1 MARLRRARTRPD
13 DAVWDIAVRLLDDRD
28 LRHRHP
34 QHRSSVAVAAG
45 SHVHVLRLRDLHRR
59 RGRHAPQ
66 RSPVS
71 DGGFR
76 SDARHAA
83 AGDRDRHSRR
93 GSRCRAVSGLFRLHQ
108 FPSRLRQLPHAL
120 DDADCFP
127 LRGDPDFRSA
137 DRAVHRR
144 AARQRHPQ
152 RLRPPRAARRAGA
165 HHADRPD
172 CEGGALVSA
181 PLILALMTVL
191 FLVFGYMG
199 VPVAFSL
206 MAGVLVGAMFTDVS
220 MPAIIQKMFDGVD
233 NEALLAIPF
242 FLLVG
247 ELMSSANV
255 VMRVANLAL
264 ALVGHI
270 RGGLSQVV
278 TVFSMMFSEMSGS
291 TTADVAVISRALGG
305 PMKRESYDPP
315 FIPAIIAA
323 ASTIAALVPPSI
335 TAVVYFAVGNVSI
348 AGLFMAGVVPGLMIG
363 FGLMIYCYFFGPP
376 GTRKPRASMRQV
388 MFATGD
394 AALPLMIPVILLG
407 GILTGWFTPTEA
419 GVVAVIWIIAV
430 VIPALNRGHF
440 RKIPYDFCLAGLIFS
455 LPLIT
460 IGAANAFGWML
471 AYLRGAIV
479 IADWITS
486 IAGNDP
492 QYMMLL
498 LVLLFTVIG
507 DFIEPVPT
515 IIIFMPLVNTLTQAG
530 DINGVHMGVVLI
542 ATLAFGLITPPYG
555 LVLLMASKFVGV
567 SFGKAL
573 RAALPIYVVFLVT
586 IAFAIYFPKAVLW
599 LPKQVN
605 PASVGCFKNP
615 SGPGYIWPP

>member
-1 MARLRRARTRPD
+1 MARVRRARTRSN
-13 DAVWDIAVRLLDDRD
+13 DAVRDIVVRLLDDRN
-28 LRHRHP
+28 LRHRHA
-34 QHRSSVAVAAG
+34 QHRSSLAVASG
-45 SHVHVLRLRDLHRR
+45 SHVDVLHLRDFHRR
-59 RGRHAPQ
+59 RCRHAPQ
-66 RSPVS
+66 RSPLS
-71 DGGFR
+71 DGAFG

-93 GSRCRAVSGLFRLHQ
+93 GSRRRRLSGLFRLHQ
-108 FPSRLRQLPHAL
+108 FSSWLRQLSHAV
-120 DDADCFP
+120 DDADRLA
-127 LRGDPDFRSA
+127 LRGDPGLRSA
-137 DRAVHRR
+137 DCAVHHR
-144 AARQRHPQ
+144 AARQRHSQ
-152 RLRPPRAARRAGA
+152 RLRPSRAARRAGA

-181 PLILALMTVL
+181 PLILALMTAL

-233 NEALLAIPF
+233 SEALLAIPF

-255 VMRVANLAL
+255 VTRVANLAL
-264 ALVGHI
+264 ALVGHL

-278 TVFSMMFSEMSGS
+278 TAFSMMFSEMSGS

-305 PMKRESYDPP
+305 PMKREGYDPA
-315 FIPAIIAA
+315 FIAAIIAA

-335 TAVVYFAVGNVSI
+335 TAVVYGAVGNVSI

-363 FGLMIYCYFFGPP
+363 FGLMIYCYLFGPV

-419 GVVAVIWIIAV
+419 GVVAVVWIIAV
-430 VIPALNRGHF
+430 VIPALNRGHL

-486 IAGNDP
+486 IAGSDP
-492 QYMMLL
+492 QIMMLL

-567 SFGKAL
+567 RFSNAL

-586 IAFAIYFPKAVLW
+586 ITFTIYFPKVVLW
-599 LPKQVN
+599 LPKHVI
-605 PASVGCFKNP
+605 PESVGCFKSP
-615 SGPGYIWPP
+615 AGTGYICPN